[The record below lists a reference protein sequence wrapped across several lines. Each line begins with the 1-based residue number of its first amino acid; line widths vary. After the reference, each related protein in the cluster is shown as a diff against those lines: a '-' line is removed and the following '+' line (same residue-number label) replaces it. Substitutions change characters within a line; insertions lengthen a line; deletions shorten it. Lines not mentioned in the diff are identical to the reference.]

1 MSVTTVARRYAEA
14 VADVALAQNH
24 VEQID
29 TELNTFNH
37 MMKASRELYEVF
49 ASPIISADQKS
60 RVLEA
65 LLERTNPSQIM
76 ANLLRTMLKNY
87 RLHLVDAVYE
97 QYKREINERKGVALA
112 EVTTAA
118 PLAATEQELLSRRLQ
133 ELTGKPMQL
142 QFKTDPEIIG
152 GIITRIGSV
161 AYDGSIRT
169 QLQTVKQKLKTGDR

>member
-14 VADVALAQNH
+14 VADVAVARQQ
-24 VEQID
+24 VDQID
-29 TELNTFNH
+29 GELNAFAQMLKT
-37 MMKASRELYEVF
+37 SRELYEVF
-49 ASPIISADQKS
+49 ASPILSSDQKS

-65 LLERTNPSQIM
+65 LLERAKPSPAT
-76 ANLLRTMLKNY
+76 ANLLRAMLKNY
-87 RLHLVDAVYE
+87 RLHLLGAVYE
-97 QYKREINERKGVALA
+97 QYRREINERQGIAIA

-118 PLAATEQELLSRRLQ
+118 PLAATEQELLRRQLQ
-133 ELTGKPMQL
+133 EVAGKQVQL

-169 QLQTVKQKLKTGDR
+169 QLQTIKQRLKTGDR